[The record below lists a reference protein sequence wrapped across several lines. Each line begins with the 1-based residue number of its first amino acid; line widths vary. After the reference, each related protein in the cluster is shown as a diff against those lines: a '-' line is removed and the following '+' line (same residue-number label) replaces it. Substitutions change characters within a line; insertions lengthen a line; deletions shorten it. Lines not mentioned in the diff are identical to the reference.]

1 MYFESPLAFI
11 LLLLIPFALWPWRRK
26 RNGSVQFSSIGAA
39 VQAGKSLRQR
49 LWFVLPL
56 LRGLSL
62 LLLVIALARPQVG
75 TERVRDI
82 NKGIAIE
89 VVLDRSSSM
98 GEKMEYKGA
107 TMTRLDVVKNVF
119 RDFVLGD
126 GRGLPGRPNDLVGMI
141 SFARYADTVCPLTL
155 AHGALEPFLENIT
168 LVTRRNEDGTSI
180 GDALA
185 LAAARLKRAEDT
197 LALQTGKGDGSADY
211 QIKSKIIILLTDG
224 ANNAGKRDPMEAA
237 ALAAKWGIKVYAI
250 GIGGSSGQS
259 FFGAFLMGPTADPD
273 TLKAISKK
281 TGGIY
286 RSANSAKALQ
296 AIYKEINNLEKSEIE
311 SVRFMDYKE
320 QFVNYALLAL
330 FLIILEVILSET
342 VFRKL
347 P

>member
-1 MYFESPLAFI
+1 MHFNTPIAFI
-11 LLLLIPFALWPWRRK
+11 LLLLIPLVIWPWRMR
-26 RNGSVQFSSIGAA
+26 RSGAVQFSSTDN
-39 VQAGKSLRQR
+39 VTRAGKSMRQK
-49 LWFVLPL
+49 LSFLLPV

-62 LLLVIALARPQVG
+62 LLLIIALARPQVG

-98 GEKMEYKGA
+98 GEEMDYKG
-107 TMTRLDVVKNVF
+107 TRMTRLDAVKNVF
-119 RDFVLGD
+119 RDFVMGD

-141 SFARYADTVCPLTL
+141 SFARYADTICPLTL
-155 AHGALEPFLENIT
+155 AHGALEPFLDSIK
-168 LVTRRNEDGTSI
+168 LVTRRNEDGTSV

-197 LALQTGKGDGSADY
+197 LSLQTGKGNSPDY

-224 ANNAGKRDPMEAA
+224 ANNAGKRDPLAA
-237 ALAAKWGIKVYAI
+237 ADLAAKWGIKVYAI
-250 GIGGSSGQS
+250 GIGSSRQS
-259 FFGAFLMGPTADPD
+259 FFGGFMMQPQTADPD
-273 TLKAISKK
+273 TLKMIARK

-296 AIYKEINNLEKSEIE
+296 SIYKEIDELEKSEIE

-320 QFVNYALLAL
+320 QFVPYALLAL
-330 FLIILEVILSET
+330 FFIILEIVLNET

>member
-1 MYFESPLAFI
+1 MHFNTPLSFI
-11 LLLLIPFALWPWRRK
+11 LLLLIPFVLWPWRSR
-26 RNGSVQFSSIGAA
+26 RAGSVRFSSTDDAML
-39 VQAGKSLRQR
+39 AGKSLRQR
-49 LWFVLPL
+49 VSFVLPL

-62 LLLVIALARPQVG
+62 LLLIIALARPQVG

-89 VVLDRSSSM
+89 VVIDRSGSM
-98 GEKMEYKGA
+98 REEMKYKGER
-107 TMTRLDVVKNVF
+107 MTRLDVVKNVF
-119 RDFVLGD
+119 RDFILGD

-155 AHGALEPFLENIT
+155 AHGALEPLLGNIK
-168 LVTRRNEDGTSI
+168 LVTDRSEDGTSV

-197 LALQTGKGDGSADY
+197 LSLQTGKGNKDNADY

-224 ANNAGKRDPMEAA
+224 ANNAGQRDPMAAA
-237 ALAAKWGIKVYAI
+237 ALAAKWDIKVYAI
-250 GIGGSSGQS
+250 GMGSAGSPIFGFMRGSS
-259 FFGAFLMGPTADPD
+259 ADPE
-273 TLKAISKK
+273 TLKRIAKK

-286 RSANSAKALQ
+286 RSADSAKALQ
-296 AIYKEINNLEKSEIE
+296 SIYAEIDELEKSEIE

-320 QFVNYALLAL
+320 QFVRYALLAL
-330 FLIILEVILSET
+330 LLIILEIILAET